1 MRLVHSESIRVLIV
15 DDHALVREGVRRVLE
30 EDGSFDVVREAAD
43 GEEALAALR
52 DETID
57 VALIDISMPG
67 TSGLELVREIRQ
79 LDLPV
84 RTLVLSMHDKPEYVE
99 RAVEAGADGYLL
111 KDEAGPAEL
120 RSAVRAVQSGHSAF
134 SPRVTRRLATALQE
148 QRGRSIALARLTG
161 RERQILRLVARGLT
175 SRQIGQDLRISPRT
189 VETHR
194 QNIMRKLE
202 VRNVAG
208 LTRVALHLGLLDEGS
223 A

>member
-1 MRLVHSESIRVLIV
+1 M
-15 DDHALVREGVRRVLE
+15 
-30 EDGSFDVVREAAD
+30 
-43 GEEALAALR
+43 
-52 DETID
+52 TID

-67 TSGLELVREIRQ
+67 MSGLDLVRELRR

-84 RTLVLSMHDKPEYVE
+84 RVLVLSMHDKPEYVE
-99 RAVEAGADGYLL
+99 RAVESGADGYLL

-120 RSAVRAVQSGHSAF
+120 RSAVRAVRAGRSAF
-134 SPRVTRRLATALQE
+134 SPRVTRKLATALQE
-148 QRGRSIALARLTG
+148 QRGRSVALARLTG
-161 RERQILRLVARGLT
+161 REREILRLVARGLT
-175 SRQIGQDLRISPRT
+175 SRQIGKELRISPRT

-208 LTRVALHLGLLDEGS
+208 LTRLALHLGLLDESS